1 MSKSVEI
8 CRDLKRLAGIY
19 KQDGPKDEF
28 GRDYVCGMVALSG
41 PILYVSDSYLR
52 LRLPGVYSIDEI
64 RKAAETMYGA
74 ENLSR
79 PENILVCFEGDVDEI
94 KNRLSM
100 RILKKRSNKPGS
112 IKINWEESN
121 GRFNSN

>member
-1 MSKSVEI
+1 MSESVEI

-19 KQDGPKDEF
+19 NQDGPKDEL
-28 GRDYVCGMVALSG
+28 GRDYACGMVALSG

-79 PENILVCFEGDVDEI
+79 P
-94 KNRLSM
+94 R
-100 RILKKRSNKPGS
+100 R
-112 IKINWEESN
+112 
-121 GRFNSN
+121 